1 MVQSLATIGTV
12 GASPM
17 KQLIPP
23 AVSRVLCFL
32 IPVVVFGSIINDL
45 ATMPVQGSFTYSV
58 DHSKVK

>member
-1 MVQSLATIGTV
+1 MN
-12 GASPM
+12 
-17 KQLIPP
+17 QLITP

-45 ATMPVQGSFTYSV
+45 ATMPAQGSFTYSV